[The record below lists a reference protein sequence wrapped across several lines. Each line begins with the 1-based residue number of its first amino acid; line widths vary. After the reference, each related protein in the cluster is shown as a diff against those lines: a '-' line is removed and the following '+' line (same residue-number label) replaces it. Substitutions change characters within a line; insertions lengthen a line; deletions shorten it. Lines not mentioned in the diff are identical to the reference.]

1 MPLAAEMRAATT
13 VVGGGGQW
21 AMGDGRW
28 AMRIAA
34 ALRPCFRRVS
44 AVGLRGRH
52 AGQPAALGARAASG
66 ATARSSPGRRR
77 ASVAPRAAM
86 NTSNAIQSP

>member
-28 AMRIAA
+28 AMGDGRCGLPPRFGRA
-34 ALRPCFRRVS
+34 F
-44 AVGLRGRH
+44 AVFPL
-52 AGQPAALGARAASG
+52 
-66 ATARSSPGRRR
+66 
-77 ASVAPRAAM
+77 
-86 NTSNAIQSP
+86 